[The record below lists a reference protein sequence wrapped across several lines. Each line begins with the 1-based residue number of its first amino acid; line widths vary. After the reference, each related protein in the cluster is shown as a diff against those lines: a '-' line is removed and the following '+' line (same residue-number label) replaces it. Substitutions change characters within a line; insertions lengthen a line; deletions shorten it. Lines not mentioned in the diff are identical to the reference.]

1 MKKTLYALA
10 LIMTLLPFSS
20 CNDDFLDK
28 KPLNEYSGDAVW
40 NDLALM
46 QTFVNNIYNNLPHGF
61 TELMMASLSDE
72 SILTFDGGSSNVTKS
87 LITPSDY
94 SVFDPNFGLSGV
106 HPRAWK
112 MSWDWV
118 YKSVRA
124 CNLFLQEAE
133 KHTYDN
139 EALKKRLTGE
149 VLFLRAYHYHNLLL
163 MYGGVPIITKAYG
176 LNEDPL
182 VPRNSFEESIR
193 FIADDCDKAAGL
205 LPDTHAGADKG
216 RATKGAALALKA
228 RVLLYAASDLYHS
241 QSSWAGSYAHPEF
254 IGYVGGNRAERWQ
267 KAKNAAKA
275 VIDLNVYDLYKKE
288 PGASDDVAKNYE
300 QIFLSKETSEDI
312 FVRFFVQNSG
322 EGYNPGRYNN
332 PNGYFG
338 YGGNTPTSQFVDEF
352 QMKDGSAFDWNN
364 PVHKADP
371 YVNRE
376 PRFYANILFEGAKWQ
391 TRQTGAQ
398 TLDPVGVIQVGYY
411 QQADGSFLGGL
422 DTRNS
427 SFAAKEDGTYTGYY
441 LRKFID
447 PTVNTQFLKQ
457 DLPWRFIRYT
467 EVLLSYAEACS
478 ELGETAEAQKYVNIV
493 RRRAGLPPISSSGA
507 ALREDLRHERK
518 IELMYEDQRYFDIR
532 RWMIA
537 PKVFSTNV
545 QGVDIRYKKGKSK
558 PEYSFVSVRDRAWSD
573 RAYFLPIKLDE
584 INRNSLLIQNPLYN

>member
-1 MKKTLYALA
+1 MIA
-10 LIMTLLPFSS
+10 MLLPLNS

-28 KPLNEYSGDAVW
+28 QPLNEYSGNAVW

-72 SILTFDGGSSNVTKS
+72 AILTFDGGSSNVTKS

-124 CNLFLQEAE
+124 CNLFLEEVE
-133 KHTYDN
+133 KHSYEDQ
-139 EALKKRLTGE
+139 ALKNRLTGE
-149 VLFLRAYHYHNLLL
+149 VYFLRAYHYHNLVL
-163 MYGGVPIITKAYG
+163 MYGGVPIIKKAYG

-182 VPRNSFEESIR
+182 ASRNSFEESIQ
-193 FIADDCDKAAGL
+193 FIIEDCDKAAAL
-205 LPDTHAGADKG
+205 LPQAYGAADKG
-216 RATKGAALALKA
+216 RATKGAALALKS
-228 RVLLYAASDLYHS
+228 RILLYAASDLYHN
-241 QSSWAGSYAHPEF
+241 QASWAPGYAHPEL
-254 IGYVGGNRAERWQ
+254 IGYVGGDRAGRWR
-267 KAKNAAKA
+267 KAKEAAKA
-275 VIDLNVYDLYKKE
+275 VIDLNAYDLFKKE
-288 PGASDDVAKNYE
+288 PTAADPVAKNYE
-300 QIFLSKETSEDI
+300 GIFLSKETSEDI
-312 FVRFFVQNSG
+312 FVRFFIQNSG

-338 YGGNTPTSQFVDEF
+338 YGGNTPTSQLVDEF
-352 QMKDGSAFDWNN
+352 QMKDGTAFDWNN

-371 YVNRE
+371 YANRE

-391 TRQTGAQ
+391 TRQIGAQ

-411 QQADGSFLGGL
+411 EQADGSFTGGL

-427 SFAAKEDGTYTGYY
+427 TFAAKEDGTYTGYY

-447 PTVNTQFLKQ
+447 PAVNTQFFKQ
-457 DLPWRFIRYT
+457 DLPWRFIRYA
-467 EVLLSYAEACS
+467 EVLLNYAEACI
-478 ELGETAEAQKYVNIV
+478 ELGETAEAQKYLNMI
-493 RRRAGLPPISSSGA
+493 RRRAGLPAIISSGQ
-507 ALREDLRHERK
+507 ALREQLRHERK

-537 PKVFSTNV
+537 PKVLSSNAL
-545 QGVDIRYKKGKSK
+545 GVDIRYKKGKVK
-558 PEYSFVSVRDRAWSD
+558 PEFSFVSVRDRNWKD
-573 RAYFLPIKLDE
+573 RSYFLPIKLDE
-584 INRNSLLIQNPLYN
+584 MNRNNLLVQNPLYQ